1 MAYTVTAYEKLKNI
15 DLAPAT
21 VVEEVLQNVAILIST
36 PKFTVPLDRNLGL
49 TQAFIDKP
57 PAVAKA
63 LLIGDVM
70 DAIEEY
76 EPRAKVVEV
85 TFLENG
91 KLGQIVPQVEVNIS
105 AE

>member
-21 VVEEVLQNVAILIST
+21 VIEEVLQNIAILLST

-49 TQAFIDKP
+49 SQAFVDKP

-63 LLIGDVM
+63 LLISDVM

-76 EPRAKVVEV
+76 EPRAEIVEV
-85 TFLENG
+85 TFLEDG
-91 KLGQIVPQVEVNIS
+91 KQGRIVPRVEVNIY

>member
-1 MAYTVTAYEKLKNI
+1 MAYTVTAYEKIRNI

-21 VVEEVLQNVAILIST
+21 VVEEVLQNVAMLLST

-49 TQAFIDKP
+49 TQEFVDKP

-70 DAIEEY
+70 EAIEEY
-76 EPRAKVVEV
+76 EPRATVVEV
-85 TFLENG
+85 TFLEDRKQG
-91 KLGQIVPQVEVNIS
+91 RIVPQVEVNIN